1 MPGDPAPSGY
11 GAGSYGSP
19 AYGAASAEN
28 PPSSH
33 DASYGAAAA
42 DASPSSYYGSNG
54 ATSYD
59 TGSYGASAYGSA
71 DVPPPGYNRPYAA
84 PSYDTGSYDPS
95 AYQGV
100 GPSAYSS
107 SSGPGNG
114 SADAAPPAYDGSYGA
129 SPAAYGSYGAQSAD
143 DPSAYRS
150 ASAYETGSS
159 YGVQSTEDSSAY
171 GAHASYDAG
180 SGAVSTPDSPAREQ
194 FLAPPAYER
203 PADRYRSIPGVTDPN
218 RPAPGEYGRGT
229 APAADP
235 PMADYLTRP
244 PMPDPPVRRPAAPMP
259 DPPTPVRRP
268 TAPIPSAARS
278 RKAPKEPPRPPVN
291 RAGRLRMRVN
301 PIACDGH
308 GLCAELLPEIVS
320 LDDWGYPMPV
330 VAEVP
335 AGAGGPR
342 PARGPAMPDAGDHPG
357 AAAARPGHL
366 RDPGDLARVA
376 AVRPGRHHVPD
387 HRQRVVHLDEA
398 AGQRGRP
405 EPQPVRRPVVR
416 HHPAVE
422 QGLADRPGLGCS
434 SDTCDPRNAGSRGE
448 ASRKPSGA
456 SQASDSVTR

>member
-1 MPGDPAPSGY
+1 PVDPAPSGYSTGSYGGSAYGAASAENPQSSYGSYRAAPGDPAPSGY
-11 GAGSYGSP
+11 VAGSYGSP

-42 DASPSSYYGSNG
+42 DASPSSNYGSNG
-54 ATSYD
+54 ASAYD

-129 SPAAYGSYGAQSAD
+129 SPSAYGSYGAQSSD

-180 SGAVSTPDSPAREQ
+180 LGAVSTPDSPAREQ

-335 AGAGGPR
+335 AELEGHAQRAAQQCPTLAIILERRQPR
-342 PARGPAMPDAGDHPG
+342 
-357 AAAARPGHL
+357 
-366 RDPGDLARVA
+366 
-376 AVRPGRHHVPD
+376 
-387 HRQRVVHLDEA
+387 
-398 AGQRGRP
+398 
-405 EPQPVRRPVVR
+405 
-416 HHPAVE
+416 
-422 QGLADRPGLGCS
+422 
-434 SDTCDPRNAGSRGE
+434 T
-448 ASRKPSGA
+448 
-456 SQASDSVTR
+456 T